1 MGRTVG
7 LDVGTNAVR
16 AVEVNLGRSG
26 PVVERVGQVAL
37 PYGAVMAGEVVDAPA
52 VASALRRLWKEVGFS
67 TKRVV
72 VGVANARVVARV
84 AELPDM
90 PDSEIR
96 SSLEYQVQDLIPI
109 PVKDAVLDHQVLE
122 RVPTADGGVTLR
134 LLLVAAHRDMLRS
147 LLAALEGGG
156 LSPSRVDLVP
166 FALIR
171 ALYDADDLAL
181 GDEADD
187 PRLALPQAI
196 VGVGAGVTNV
206 VIHERGLPRFVR
218 TLPTGGNAVAEAL
231 ASDLEVDLDTAEG
244 LKRSLDA
251 RHLSGPDGDRAV
263 AIASSALAPVVDEV
277 RGTLDYY
284 VSSPEGGPL
293 GQVTL
298 TGGGARLPE
307 LADRLRDSL
316 GVPVDCGNPLEGI
329 GLGKTGFPPEVLRA
343 EADLLTVPLGLA
355 LSGEPVAKGVRRIT
369 LLPQEVV
376 ASQAQR
382 RQLALAMGLLAGFG
396 VLLMALVLLRNGAVS
411 DARSQAD
418 QEEARTATLQQET
431 AGLQDVS
438 DLAARIGE
446 RRSTAEGVLEGDI
459 AWTSLVQEVAGA
471 MPNDVWLTSVTA
483 NRDTTNGGASTVT
496 FNVTGFDQSAPGRWL
511 QRMEEVP
518 SLQDAWV
525 TSSTSAQSESGEGLV
540 TFTSDATLTEGAFSD
555 RADRLP
561 GEDS

>member
-1 MGRTVG
+1 
-7 LDVGTNAVR
+7 
-16 AVEVNLGRSG
+16 
-26 PVVERVGQVAL
+26 
-37 PYGAVMAGEVVDAPA
+37 
-52 VASALRRLWKEVGFS
+52 
-67 TKRVV
+67 
-72 VGVANARVVARV
+72 
-84 AELPDM
+84 
-90 PDSEIR
+90 
-96 SSLEYQVQDLIPI
+96 
-109 PVKDAVLDHQVLE
+109 
-122 RVPTADGGVTLR
+122 
-134 LLLVAAHRDMLRS
+134 
-147 LLAALEGGG
+147 
-156 LSPSRVDLVP
+156 
-166 FALIR
+166 
-171 ALYDADDLAL
+171 
-181 GDEADD
+181 
-187 PRLALPQAI
+187 
-196 VGVGAGVTNV
+196 
-206 VIHERGLPRFVR
+206 
-218 TLPTGGNAVAEAL
+218 
-231 ASDLEVDLDTAEG
+231 
-244 LKRSLDA
+244 
-251 RHLSGPDGDRAV
+251 
-263 AIASSALAPVVDEV
+263 V

-396 VLLMALVLLRNGAVS
+396 VLLMALVLLRNGSVS
-411 DARSQAD
+411 DARSRAD

-446 RRSTAEGVLEGDI
+446 RRATAEGVLEGDV

-483 NRDTTNGGASTVT
+483 NRDTATGGAPTVT

-525 TSSTSAQSESGEGLV
+525 TSSTSAQSDAGNGLV
-540 TFTSDATLTEGAFSD
+540 TFTSDATLTERAFSD